1 MLRNVTFPVVF
12 ESFIVLWYLINCD
25 ENGDN
30 FSEMSNCLVQ
40 QTLEKCT
47 FLMSSL
53 LTLPTQGLMLLPRW
67 GGLG

>member
-30 FSEMSNCLVQ
+30 FSKMSNCLVQ

-53 LTLPTQGLMLLPRW
+53 LTLPTQGLMLLPRR